1 MGVGAGSWII
11 IAIVALL
18 IFGPKRLPELGRS
31 VGQTLREFKHATSG
45 ASEDHEKDKQRQV
58 DDKE

>member
-1 MGVGAGSWII
+1 MGIGVGSWII

-31 VGQTLREFKHATSG
+31 VGQTLREFKHAASG
-45 ASEDHEKDKQRQV
+45 VSEDREKDKQRQV
-58 DDKE
+58 DEKE

>member
-1 MGVGAGSWII
+1 MGIGAGSWII

-31 VGQTLREFKHATSG
+31 VGQTLREFKHAASG
-45 ASEDHEKDKQRQV
+45 ASEDCEKDKQRQV

>member
-1 MGVGAGSWII
+1 MGIGAGSWII

-31 VGQTLREFKHATSG
+31 VGQTLREFKHAASG
-45 ASEDHEKDKQRQV
+45 ASEDREKINSVK
-58 DDKE
+58 

>member
-1 MGVGAGSWII
+1 MGIGAGSWII

-31 VGQTLREFKHATSG
+31 VGQTLREFKHAASG
-45 ASEDHEKDKQRQV
+45 ASEDRGKDKQRQV

>member
-1 MGVGAGSWII
+1 MGIGAGSWII

-31 VGQTLREFKHATSG
+31 VGQTLREFKHAASG
-45 ASEDHEKDKQRQV
+45 GSEDREKDKQRQV

>member
-1 MGVGAGSWII
+1 MGIGAGSWII

-31 VGQTLREFKHATSG
+31 VGQTLREFKHAASG
-45 ASEDHEKDKQRQV
+45 
-58 DDKE
+58 